1 MNGGF
6 NPLKG
11 FLSQTDYD
19 SVVDDMRL
27 ADGTLWPMP
36 ITLDM
41 NKKTAETMA
50 VGRDIA
56 LRDQESVIL
65 ATMTITEK

>member
-41 NKKTAETMA
+41 NKKLLKPWQL
-50 VGRDIA
+50 VGTSPCGIKR
-56 LRDQESVIL
+56 V
-65 ATMTITEK
+65 